1 MLTGSLEKVKHRQA
15 TAFCQK
21 EKEVLQVLNLLWS
34 LTAMLIK
41 LRNARQV
48 LNDPSILEKNNQEFG
63 YSFVKYMIVQQTLQ
77 NK

>member
-21 EKEVLQVLNLLWS
+21 EKEVLQVLNLLRS

-48 LNDPSILEKNNQEFG
+48 LNDPSSLEKNNQELA
-63 YSFVKYMIVQQTLQ
+63 YSFGKHMIVQQTLQ
-77 NK
+77 KQ